1 MSAEQPTQFTEKYK
15 TLTNTA
21 LLAIIANAADYQPVA
36 VETARLELAGR
47 QLNEGQVREA
57 NNALERLELQKQEQA
72 DKKLKI
78 RNKLKG
84 VWFSVT
90 DVIDPLVTTNPAV
103 DKLIRTVSIALGL
116 LSAYKIYLQYYLIV
130 FILTD
135 KAPITAKDLILYFL
149 PLIMLPAIT
158 FLFWR
163 KKKTGWVL
171 LVVYLICAILTTGIM
186 FYHSMQYH
194 NQDIHALDNLFPAIS
209 PQTYVGIFIFLGGF
223 LAIACKKDIRSV
235 YRVNY
240 ETWIITGVLTILF
253 MVIQNMLL

>member
-1 MSAEQPTQFTEKYK
+1 MSSELPNQFAEKYK

-21 LLAIIANAADYQPVA
+21 LLAIIANAANYQPVA

-47 QLNEGQVREA
+47 QLNEDQVSEA
-57 NNALERLELQKQEQA
+57 NTALEKLALEKQEQA

-78 RNKLKG
+78 KNKLKG
-84 VWFSVT
+84 AWFSVT

-103 DKLIRTVSIALGL
+103 DKLIRTVSIVLGL
-116 LSAYKIYLQYYLIV
+116 LSGYKIYLQYYLIA

-135 KAPITAKDLILYFL
+135 KAPITAKDLLLYFL
-149 PLIMLPAIT
+149 PLIMLPVIT

-194 NQDIHALDNLFPAIS
+194 SQDIHALDNLLPS
-209 PQTYVGIFIFLGGF
+209 MSLQTYVGIFIFLGGF

-235 YRVNY
+235 YRVDNA
-240 ETWIITGVLTILF
+240 TWLITIVLAVMF
-253 MVIQNMLL
+253 MVFQNMLL